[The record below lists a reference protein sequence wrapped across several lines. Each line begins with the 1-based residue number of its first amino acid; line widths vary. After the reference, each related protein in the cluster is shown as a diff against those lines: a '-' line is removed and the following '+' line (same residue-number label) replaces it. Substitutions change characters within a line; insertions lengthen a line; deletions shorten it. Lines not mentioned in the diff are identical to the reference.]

1 MEASFLKTPEGLF
14 DQAVEQVGIT
24 ASKSTSDLGA
34 LLRHRVLEIEGSR
47 VHTTDTYGRGGRK
60 DAKWEFGEAAVGEVE
75 TPGPGLLESKTWR
88 RATAKSLKN
97 KDLTCKVLINE

>member
-75 TPGPGLLESKTWR
+75 TPWSRSFGI
-88 RATAKSLKN
+88 
-97 KDLTCKVLINE
+97 KDLAPRYRQVFEE